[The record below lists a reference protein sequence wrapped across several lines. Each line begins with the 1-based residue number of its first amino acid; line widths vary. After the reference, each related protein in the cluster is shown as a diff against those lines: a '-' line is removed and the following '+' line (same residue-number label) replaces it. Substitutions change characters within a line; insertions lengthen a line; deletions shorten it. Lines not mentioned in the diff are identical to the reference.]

1 VAAQKQFCLLSE
13 TPDDFLYIELA
24 LFDIEKRDF
33 DIGLSVF
40 DIEKW
45 DFDIGLSLFDIEN

>member
-1 VAAQKQFCLLSE
+1 VAAQKQFCLLLE
-13 TPDDFLYIELA
+13 TPHYFLYIELA

-33 DIGLSVF
+33 DIGLSLF

-45 DFDIGLSLFDIEN
+45 DFDIELCLFDIEK